1 MKSFFIIVLMT
12 GFVSAQTIY
21 KVIPGTKDNKI
32 ILTVENASTETEMT
46 DIKAWILKPLSALNF
61 QLPEQTIDKIEKQN
75 SKDVEFIFD
84 VDRTADV
91 NKTDTLMFVINSRLG
106 NWAKEILIG
115 YELPVDFK
123 LEQNYP
129 NPFNPTTTIEF
140 SIPKEGKYLL
150 RVYNI
155 LGQVV
160 KTLVDKNIEAGYHKL
175 IFDAGEL
182 SSGVYFYSLIGTD
195 VNLVKKMIV
204 MR

>member
-1 MKSFFIIVLMT
+1 MKSFLVMVLMA

-32 ILTVENASTETEMT
+32 ILTVENASNETEMT
-46 DIKAWILKPLSALNF
+46 DIKAWIVRPLSALNF
-61 QLPEQTIDKIEKQN
+61 QQSEQTIDKIESQS

-84 VDRTADV
+84 VNRTIDV
-91 NKTDTLMFVINSRLG
+91 NKTDTLMFVINIGSG
-106 NWAKEILIG
+106 SWTKEILIG

-129 NPFNPTTTIEF
+129 NPFNPSTTIEF
-140 SIPKEGKYLL
+140 TIPKEGKYLL

-160 KTLVDKNIEAGYHKL
+160 KTLVDNNMEAGYHKL

-182 SSGVYFYSLIGTD
+182 SSGVYFYSLSGTD
-195 VNLVKKMIV
+195 VNLIKKMIV
-204 MR
+204 IR

>member
-1 MKSFFIIVLMT
+1 MKSFLLLVLMT